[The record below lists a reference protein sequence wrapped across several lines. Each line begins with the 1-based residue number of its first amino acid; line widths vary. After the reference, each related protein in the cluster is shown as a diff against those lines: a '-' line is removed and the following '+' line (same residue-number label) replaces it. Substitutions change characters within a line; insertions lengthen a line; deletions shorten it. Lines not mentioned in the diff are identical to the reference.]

1 MTDADI
7 YTDQVATWTPTGVT
21 IAPGATFEQ
30 WLEVFQQVTATHK
43 MINWG
48 IGDCLLFGENFE
60 GFSQAIDEKFI
71 EQHREKLWVARKI
84 SKERRRD
91 PDILSWSLHREIASF
106 DDEQQEYWLARAE
119 AGKWTVKQLTY
130 EVGLAR
136 AAKARGS
143 GTWPKNGGPA
153 VAPVVTP
160 PVTAIDIDVDIDPD
174 NDILAPPGLK
184 IASKREPGMPEQTCP
199 SCGSFDVRF
208 DTGGEREQVCNDCGW
223 SASDGQPLR
232 STTVLDEQIRYA
244 REVIALLQK
253 ESEIGLLDIISGLD
267 VALGVTVYGNPLADI
282 PLALGLRSGGWR
294 FSISEEDNGIWRV
307 ALKKPGMQFA
317 FGINP
322 DLPRAIVEA
331 VLSAKIIELRG

>member
-1 MTDADI
+1 
-7 YTDQVATWTPTGVT
+7 
-21 IAPGATFEQ
+21 
-30 WLEVFQQVTATHK
+30 
-43 MINWG
+43 
-48 IGDCLLFGENFE
+48 
-60 GFSQAIDEKFI
+60 
-71 EQHREKLWVARKI
+71 
-84 SKERRRD
+84 
-91 PDILSWSLHREIASF
+91 
-106 DDEQQEYWLARAE
+106 
-119 AGKWTVKQLTY
+119 
-130 EVGLAR
+130 
-136 AAKARGS
+136 
-143 GTWPKNGGPA
+143 
-153 VAPVVTP
+153 
-160 PVTAIDIDVDIDPD
+160 
-174 NDILAPPGLK
+174 
-184 IASKREPGMPEQTCP
+184 MPEQTCP